1 VHRTAVAQPRRG
13 AALGIAAFGAAAFM
27 AGLVLGPPAAVW
39 TAFVFLAACLAAV
52 RETTAPVFTWR
63 TGIVV
68 LVLVIWLVPIRNYR
82 LPVELPF
89 NLEIYRL
96 LLLALAFAWLIAA
109 AARRTRFETADHG
122 KPLALLAAAAVAS
135 VIANVGAINEAGL
148 QTEAVKALSF
158 FVSFLIAFVLVAS
171 TVKNMR
177 DVDTALVS
185 IVLGG
190 AIVAAAAIY
199 ESRARHNIFNDL
211 HEWVP
216 FLDYEGGDGT
226 DATRGGRLRVRASA
240 QHPIALGAALA
251 MCVPLALYLARHA
264 ASRFRAVLW
273 LLVGVL
279 LLTGAMS
286 GISRTVPVMLVVMA
300 AVGFWLRRAIV
311 LRLLPLVLLIPIV
324 VPLASP
330 GALRTLYESFVPA
343 EGLIAE
349 QEQRPGTQG
358 SGRLADVEP
367 GVRLW
372 AESPVVGHGLGTG
385 PTRAED
391 PRSLAQIARGAEERT
406 PIIFDNQYLWS
417 LVSLGVLGLVA
428 IIWFVWGA
436 VVKLARAA
444 RRFGDRSG
452 DFMAAC
458 AAACAGFGAGMLTYD
473 AFAFVQVT
481 LLFFV
486 VAALG
491 LRMRALS
498 RQ

>member
-1 VHRTAVAQPRRG
+1 
-13 AALGIAAFGAAAFM
+13 
-27 AGLVLGPPAAVW
+27 
-39 TAFVFLAACLAAV
+39 
-52 RETTAPVFTWR
+52 
-63 TGIVV
+63 
-68 LVLVIWLVPIRNYR
+68 VPIRNYR

-96 LLLALAFAWLIAA
+96 LILALAFAWLIAA

-122 KPLALLAAAAVAS
+122 KPLAVFAAAALVS
-135 VIANVGAINEAGL
+135 FIANVGAINEAGL
-148 QTEAVKALSF
+148 QTEAVKSLSF
-158 FVSFLIAFVLVAS
+158 FLSFLVAFVLVAS
-171 TVKNMR
+171 TVKSMR
-177 DVDTALVS
+177 DVDTALVA

-199 ESRARHNIFNDL
+199 ESRAYHNIFNDL

-216 FLDYEGGDGT
+216 FLDYEGGT
-226 DATRGGRLRVRASA
+226 ATTETQATRGGRLRVRASA

-264 ASRFRAVLW
+264 VSRIRAVLW
-273 LLVGVL
+273 LLVGVV

-286 GISRTVPVMLVVMA
+286 GISRTVPMMLVVMA

-330 GALRTLYESFVPA
+330 GALRTLYESFAPA
-343 EGLIAE
+343 EGLVAE
-349 QEQRPGTQG
+349 QEGRPGLHG

-367 GVRLW
+367 GLRLW

-385 PTRAED
+385 GTRAED
-391 PRSLAQIARGAEERT
+391 PRSLAELARGAEART
-406 PIIFDNQYLWS
+406 EIIYDNQYLWS
-417 LVSLGVLGLVA
+417 LVSLGVLGLLA
-428 IIWFVWGA
+428 MIWLVWGA
-436 VVKLARAA
+436 VVKLAQAA

-458 AAACAGFGAGMLTYD
+458 AAACAGFGVGMLTYD

-486 VAALG
+486 IAALG